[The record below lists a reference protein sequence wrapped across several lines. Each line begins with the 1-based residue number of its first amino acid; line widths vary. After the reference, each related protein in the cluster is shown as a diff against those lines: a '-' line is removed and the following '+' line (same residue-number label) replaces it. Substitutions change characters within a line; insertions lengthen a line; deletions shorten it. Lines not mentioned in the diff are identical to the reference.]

1 MVADNTIKFLSSDVP
16 KKNTTGY
23 RDCLDIDL
31 NNEDENDELKFFFKG
46 RKIVICILIVVIFYC
61 RVV

>member
-31 NNEDENDELKFFFKG
+31 NNEDENDELKFFF
-46 RKIVICILIVVIFYC
+46 RFVNKILDIDNLVIL
-61 RVV
+61 